1 MAGVSDERAAH
12 VGVQPGEPAWWQQYR
27 KAIIVAGIGL
37 LAFLTDLA
45 TSYASGDSIN
55 GGEWLHAMIV
65 LVSTLLSTGGVAAF
79 GNVYSR
85 GQLEAKLA
93 ALPSAVRS

>member
-1 MAGVSDERAAH
+1 MASVSGDRPAH
-12 VGVQPGEPAWWQQYR
+12 VNVQGDEPAWWQQYR
-27 KAIIVAGIGL
+27 KAILVAAVGL

-45 TSYASGDSIN
+45 TSRATD
-55 GGEWLHAMIV
+55 GEIDWLHAMIV
-65 LVSTLLSTGGVAAF
+65 LVSTLLSTGGVAAV

-93 ALPSAVRS
+93 ALPPAGRS